1 MNKEEFE
8 KHRLYAKE
16 KKPSMLRRRV
26 GHDYEGRSIYLV
38 TLTTEGRRPLL
49 GTLEGRTDVEGNSPE
64 APHVALT
71 ELGEAVKRE
80 WLDVGNY
87 HPEVSSI
94 ALQMMPDHLHGI
106 LFVKSRMP
114 QHLGQVIKG
123 FKASTNKHYRQLGY
137 AATPSQ
143 QREQPSQQRKP
154 GEKRDRSLDDREHG
168 MLWSIGY
175 NDHILG
181 GKGELQR
188 WIDYLADNPRRLM
201 MKRQCPDLF
210 RVRFGMTVAGRDYS
224 ALGNRFLLSRP
235 VRLQVQCSRR
245 LSDEDITER
254 VEHFLAEARRGA
266 VLVSPAISKGEKA
279 VMRAAMNARM
289 PLIFIEENGLTPYT
303 KPGGEFFEACSQGKL
318 LILAPWE
325 HHNEKILIT
334 REKCLALNQMAKE
347 ICNQ

>member
-1 MNKEEFE
+1 MNKEEYE
-8 KHRLYAKE
+8 KHKQYAGE

-38 TLTTEGRRPLL
+38 TLTTEGRRPLF
-49 GTLEGRTDVEGNSPE
+49 GTLEGRIDAEKDSPE

-80 WLDVGNY
+80 WLDVSKH

-94 ALQMMPDHLHGI
+94 AMQMMPDHLHGI
-106 LFVKSRMP
+106 LFVHEQMQ
-114 QHLGQVIKG
+114 QHLGHIIKG

-137 AATPSQ
+137 AATPSL
-143 QREQPSQQRKP
+143 QRKP
-154 GEKRDRSLDDREHG
+154 GEKRDRSLDDKEHG
-168 MLWSIGY
+168 MLWSLGY
-175 NDHILG
+175 NDHILS

-201 MKRQCPDLF
+201 MKRQSPDLF
-210 RVRFGMTVAGRDYS
+210 RVRFGMTIAGRAYS

-235 VRLQVQCSRR
+235 VRLQVQCSRS
-245 LSDEDITER
+245 LSDDEITER
-254 VEHFLAEARRGA
+254 VEYFLSEAKKGA

-279 VMRAAMNARM
+279 VMRAAMNARL

-303 KPGGEFFEACSQGKL
+303 RPGGEFFEACAQGKL

-325 HHNEKILIT
+325 HHNERLLIT
-334 REKCLALNQMAKE
+334 RDKCLAMNQMAKE
-347 ICNQ
+347 ITNL